1 MSYLPIKI
9 IEKFVN
15 HIKPEFRDI
24 VLELRNLIAE
34 AAPHAHEEIRHHG
47 LSYYHEKQG
56 GPVSAGI
63 CGIGIYADH
72 VCLIFIHGF
81 FLPDP
86 ERLLEGDRKYMR
98 HVKLASFERAPWEA
112 LKELISES
120 SRLDLRS
127 LG

>member
-1 MSYLPIKI
+1 MLPIAV
-9 IEKFVN
+9 IEKFLFRV
-15 HIKPEFRDI
+15 KPDLRDI

-34 AAPHAHEEIRHHG
+34 AAPQAHEEIRHHS
-47 LSYYHEKQG
+47 LSYYYEKQG

-63 CGIGIYADH
+63 CGIGIYVDH
-72 VCLIFIHGF
+72 VRLIFIHGY

-86 ERLLEGDRKYMR
+86 EGLLEGERKYMR
-98 HVKLASFERAPWEA
+98 YVKLTYFESAPWKA

-120 SRLDLRS
+120 SRLDIRS

>member
-1 MSYLPIKI
+1 MLPVAV
-9 IEKFVN
+9 IEKFLT
-15 HIKPEFRDI
+15 HTQPHLRDI

-34 AAPHAHEEIRHHG
+34 VTPHAHEEIRQHS

-63 CGIGIYADH
+63 CGIGIFADH
-72 VCLIFIHGF
+72 VRLIFIHGF

-120 SRLDLRS
+120 SRLDIRS